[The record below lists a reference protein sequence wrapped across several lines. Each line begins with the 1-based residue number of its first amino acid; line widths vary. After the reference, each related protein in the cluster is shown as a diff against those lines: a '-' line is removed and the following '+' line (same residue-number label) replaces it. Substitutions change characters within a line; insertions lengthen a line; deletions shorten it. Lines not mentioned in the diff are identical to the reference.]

1 MPSRL
6 PVAGVVSAAAPAPS
20 PPPAHQ
26 GLALNTEAR
35 SAPPGWVTASTCG
48 SLEATVPETVRAVDP
63 SVALQTVKA
72 CCEAPLSCVILL
84 LQATEAR
91 TAPFALAW
99 ALLLAVRALNPLSS
113 RWPCEAACLKGD
125 LMACRLACLC
135 LASQPGQGGSL
146 ATGSGL
152 HLAS

>member
-1 MPSRL
+1 M
-6 PVAGVVSAAAPAPS
+6 AGEVSAAAPAPS
-20 PPPAHQ
+20 SPPARQ
-26 GLALNTEAR
+26 GLALSTEAR
-35 SAPPGWVTASTCG
+35 SAPPGWVTVLTCG
-48 SLEATVPETVRAVDP
+48 SLEATVPENVRAVDP

-72 CCEAPLSCVILL
+72 CCEAPLSCVVLF

-135 LASQPGQGGSL
+135 LASQPEQGGSPV
-146 ATGSGL
+146 AGSGL